1 MGSSLSRTGR
11 QIFFPFPDIE
21 LHWGRGVEFVYR
33 DNFSLYITAIQE
45 ALKQNDFETIW
56 ILGHSMKGSGAG
68 YGFDTISEIGKSV
81 EQAAKE
87 KNSEEIQKQVK
98 ALSAYLDRVEVVYE

>member
-1 MGSSLSRTGR
+1 
-11 QIFFPFPDIE
+11 
-21 LHWGRGVEFVYR
+21 
-33 DNFSLYITAIQE
+33 
-45 ALKQNDFETIW
+45 
-56 ILGHSMKGSGAG
+56 MKGSGAG